1 MREIASRTD
10 GFREVFIDASG
21 GREETRWQPLEPASA
36 TGNLLGPDD
45 LVLVTAATMRIA
57 DHYTVRDGKL
67 QTDQILWG
75 TGGNGRAQLQP
86 RTGLD

>member
-1 MREIASRTD
+1 
-10 GFREVFIDASG
+10 
-21 GREETRWQPLEPASA
+21 
-36 TGNLLGPDD
+36 LLLYD

-57 DHYTVRDGKL
+57 DDYTVRDGKL
-67 QTDQILWG
+67 QTEQILWG

>member
-1 MREIASRTD
+1 
-10 GFREVFIDASG
+10 
-21 GREETRWQPLEPASA
+21 
-36 TGNLLGPDD
+36 LLLYD

-67 QTDQILWG
+67 QTEQILWG

>member
-1 MREIASRTD
+1 MRPTWSKVAAFGDDHEA
-10 GFREVFIDASG
+10 
-21 GREETRWQPLEPASA
+21 
-36 TGNLLGPDD
+36 LLLYD

>member
-1 MREIASRTD
+1 LRPTWSKVAAFGDDHEA
-10 GFREVFIDASG
+10 
-21 GREETRWQPLEPASA
+21 
-36 TGNLLGPDD
+36 LLLYD

-57 DHYTVRDGKL
+57 DDYTVRDGKL
-67 QTDQILWG
+67 QTEQILWG